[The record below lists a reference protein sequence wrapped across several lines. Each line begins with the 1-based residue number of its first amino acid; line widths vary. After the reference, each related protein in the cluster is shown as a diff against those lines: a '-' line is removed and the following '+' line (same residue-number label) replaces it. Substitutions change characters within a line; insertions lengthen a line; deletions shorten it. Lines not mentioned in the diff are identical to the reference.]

1 MSTKKKIIFCII
13 MLVAVI
19 CVSFFE
25 SVIETKDGNPPVMT
39 VDTEEA
45 SFSDAEEAISD
56 QTQTNTDAALTTEI
70 VEELV
75 DSETLYGVDYETYE
89 ELIAMIETMTVEEKV
104 GQMFFVKNDGRFT
117 SEILAEYPVGGII
130 LFAGDLKGK
139 SVVML
144 DEYLTAFQNDTKI
157 PLLMGTD
164 EEGGSVIRLSGYPT
178 FVSEPYQSPKALYAQ
193 GGYEA
198 IEEDTISKAQTLLGY
213 GVNVNFAPV
222 CDVSFNSG
230 EYMYQRTFGENVDET
245 CTYVDLVVS
254 AMKQEKIGSVLKHFP
269 GYGGNGDTHKNVI
282 HDTRSI
288 EEFQTVDLLP
298 FKAGIDAGADCVLVS
313 HNVVECM
320 DAEWPASLS
329 EEVHRVLR
337 EDLGFTGVIIT
348 DDLMMSG
355 VSSYVTDEES
365 AVRAVLAGNDM
376 LLSTNYTVQYQ
387 AVLDAVNNG
396 TISQEIVD
404 EAVLRIL
411 IWKRNLG
418 LI

>member
-1 MSTKKKIIFCII
+1 MSTKKKIIFCLI

-19 CVSFFE
+19 FVSFFE
-25 SVIETKDGNPPVMT
+25 SVIETKDGNPPTMT

-45 SFSDAEEAISD
+45 SFSDAEEVLND
-56 QTQTNTDAALTTEI
+56 QTQTDSDAVSTEV
-70 VEELV
+70 VEDV
-75 DSETLYGVDYETYE
+75 IDSETLYGVDYATYE
-89 ELIAMIETMTVEEKV
+89 ELMAMIETMTVEEKV

-117 SEILAEYPVGGII
+117 SEILAEYPMGGII

-144 DEYLTAFQNDTKI
+144 NDYLTAFQNDTKI
-157 PLLMGTD
+157 PLLIGTD

-178 FVSEPYQSPKALYAQ
+178 FVAEPYQSPKALYAQ

-198 IEEDTISKAQTLLGY
+198 IEADTISKAQTLLGY

-222 CDVSFNSG
+222 CDVSLNSG
-230 EYMYQRTFGENVDET
+230 EYMYQRTFGETVEET

-254 AMKQEKIGSVLKHFP
+254 AMKQERIGSVLKHFP

-282 HDTRSI
+282 HDTRSL

-298 FKAGIDAGADCVLVS
+298 FKSGIEAGADCVLVS

-320 DAEWPASLS
+320 DAQWPASLS
-329 EEVHRVLR
+329 EEVHRILR
-337 EDLGFTGVIIT
+337 EDLGFKGVIIT

-355 VSSYVTDEES
+355 VSSYVSDEES
-365 AVRAVLAGNDM
+365 AVKAVLAGNDM
-376 LLSTNYTVQYQ
+376 ILSTNYTVQYQ
-387 AVLDAVNNG
+387 AVLEAVNNG

-404 EAVLRIL
+404 EAVLRVL

-418 LI
+418 II

>member
-1 MSTKKKIIFCII
+1 MSTKKKLIFCII
-13 MLVAVI
+13 MIVAA
-19 CVSFFE
+19 CCLSFFE
-25 SVIETKDGNPPVMT
+25 SVIETKDANPPVMI

-45 SFSDAEEAISD
+45 SLSDAEEAISD
-56 QTQTNTDAALTTEI
+56 QTQTATDAASTEV
-70 VEELV
+70 VEDV
-75 DSETLYGVDYETYE
+75 IDTETLYGVDYDTYE
-89 ELIAMIETMTVEEKV
+89 ELVAMIDTMTTEEKV

-117 SEILAEYPVGGII
+117 SEVLAEYPMGGII

-157 PLLMGTD
+157 PLLIGTD

-178 FVSEPYQSPKALYAQ
+178 FVPEPYQSPRALYAE

-198 IEEDTISKAQTLLGY
+198 IREDTISKSQTLLGY

-222 CDVSFNSG
+222 CDVSLNSG
-230 EYMYQRTFGENVDET
+230 EYMYQRAFGDSVEET
-245 CTYVDLVVS
+245 STYVSIVVS

-288 EEFQTVDLLP
+288 EDFQTIDLLP
-298 FKAGIDAGADCVLVS
+298 FKAGIDSGADCVLVS

-329 EEVHRVLR
+329 EEVHRILR
-337 EDLGFTGVIIT
+337 EDLGFSGVIIT

-355 VSSYVTDEES
+355 VSSYVSDEES

-376 LLSTNYTVQYQ
+376 ILSTNYTVQYQ

-396 TISQEIVD
+396 TISQEIIE
-404 EAVLRIL
+404 EAVLRVL